1 MSYSPYAHTTATT
14 AHVGLLKLGTGVN
27 ADASGGLVTTSV
39 PNGVTTGG
47 SYSDPSWITS
57 LASSKVGLGTSAN
70 PQFNSLNVGGA
81 YGTVAGVAY
90 LGGANTYVSGNNT
103 TMFVAGS
110 TINFYSSGATQA
122 SVTYNGLQA
131 TSLGVGTT
139 PSGTSGSINASSINF
154 GGSTLS
160 TYTDWTSWTPSFSSG
175 LGSGGITKSFYSRI
189 GNVVHFYVTL
199 TSNSN
204 NSGSFA
210 LPFTSVDWATGKW
223 VFRTTANTYPQAQGS
238 WIVSGAACFFDQLA
252 ASSLAAGDLFIFSG
266 TFRV

>member
-47 SYSDPSWITS
+47 SYSDPIWLTLSK
-57 LASSKVGLGTSAN
+57 SKVGLSNVENTALSTWVGSTAITALGTVTTGSAPASDVSAWAKAVSKPSYAYSEITSA
-70 PQFNSLNVGGA
+70 
-81 YGTVAGVAY
+81 
-90 LGGANTYVSGNNT
+90 
-103 TMFVAGS
+103 
-110 TINFYSSGATQA
+110 
-122 SVTYNGLQA
+122 
-131 TSLGVGTT
+131 
-139 PSGTSGSINASSINF
+139 PS
-154 GGSTLS
+154 
-160 TYTDWTSWTPSFSSG
+160 YTDWTSWTPSFSSG
-175 LGSGGITKSFYSRI
+175 LGTGGITKSFYSRI
-189 GNVVHFYVTL
+189 GNVVHFYVNL

-223 VFRTTANTYPQAQGS
+223 AFRTTANTYPQAEGS
-238 WIVSGAACFFDQLA
+238 WIITGAACFFDQLA